1 METDVGQMLTAGV
14 GLEAMGG
21 RVCMGCG
28 GGAGS
33 WSEGCGPPTGT
44 HTHAHTH
51 TLWAESLGRQF
62 PLSRCCPGRF
72 SQPLGKG
79 RGNHLSVFPQLL
91 PPKQE
96 DGNGV
101 KPLRIFVAVFCSFP
115 SNPPTPRDTCRG
127 QHCLAGAALLFL
139 PQLPPVVCRTPNHSF
154 CPSQPEEP
162 QVVIPSAISSSL
174 FWNP

>member
-1 METDVGQMLTAGV
+1 MGEGQGAGV
-14 GLEAMGG
+14 RDVDPP
-21 RVCMGCG
+21 RVH
-28 GGAGS
+28 
-33 WSEGCGPPTGT
+33 T
-44 HTHAHTH
+44 HTHSH
-51 TLWAESLGRQF
+51 TLQAESLGRQF

-101 KPLRIFVAVFCSFP
+101 KPLRVFVAVFCSFP
-115 SNPPTPRDTCRG
+115 SNPPNPRDTCRG
-127 QHCLAGAALLFL
+127 QRCLAGAALLFL
-139 PQLPPVVCRTPNHSF
+139 LRLPLLCAGPQITASALP
-154 CPSQPEEP
+154 
-162 QVVIPSAISSSL
+162 SSGNLRSYLQFPTCTSL